1 MKKLFEFTPKN
12 FLILSFLLAFA
23 ASFFQLNPA
32 IDTGRELYIPFRML
46 NGEVLYR
53 DIVNIYGALA
63 YQVNAL
69 LYLIFGASFNV
80 LRVAG
85 IINSTL
91 LIWLFM
97 MICGE
102 IFPRKEK
109 SPNERTSDEN
119 NEKTSDEKSKMLGEG
134 GYWQFAI
141 IPLIIGV
148 CSLGTFNYTFPYAFA
163 MTYGLSAFLA
173 SVLFFVKFAKNDE
186 VKFAYLACLL
196 AGVAVS
202 CKYDFCIYT
211 IFLALYVL
219 VNKRI
224 STMNVLISLVSLAF
238 VPFLSF
244 GILFLQGVQMADL
257 KEAFALLGAIG
268 RTHSLKYFYSR
279 YTGAIPCLSVF
290 TFVFV
295 KTIILVVIAGIVT
308 FAKKMCPSD
317 KFILS
322 MVYVFAITGLVYVGL
337 SGYSLLAI
345 ANSLIFCIFYKKIV
359 QNRPLFVFMISSILI
374 STKTFFAVNIDV
386 YGTYTMPI
394 IVFSIIA
401 FLWNVDYTEKIEV
414 KKLVNSFGT
423 TLLVGLLIL
432 CGTKSILTL
441 IPKMHGKMIVAAVKN
456 TNSVTAATNSVF
468 VYPQVSKTLRSVA
481 EYVENNTNL
490 TDKIVVIPETMY
502 LNFVTK
508 RPADNIFDSLTPMYF
523 ETFGEDFVIKHFSET
538 KPEYFILN
546 NRDTFDYGKRF
557 ICEDYGKQ
565 FCRFVEENYRK
576 TAIFGEGQY
585 VMQLYKRNDL

>member
-12 FLILSFLLAFA
+12 FLILSFLLAFV

-63 YQVNAL
+63 YQVNAF

-91 LIWLFM
+91 IIWIFMLIS
-97 MICGE
+97 GE
-102 IFPRKEK
+102 IFPKKEK
-109 SPNERTSDEN
+109 ID
-119 NEKTSDEKSKMLGEG
+119 DEKESDKKSNILGEN

-141 IPLIIGV
+141 IPLVIGV

-173 SVLFFVKFAKNDE
+173 SVLFFVKFARNDE
-186 VKFAYLACLL
+186 VNFAYLACLF

-202 CKYDFCIYT
+202 CKYDFVIYA

-224 STMNVLISLVSLAF
+224 STMNVLISLASLVF

-244 GILFLQGVQMADL
+244 GTLFLQGVQMADL
-257 KEAFALLGAIG
+257 KETFALLGAIG

-279 YTGAIPCLSVF
+279 YSGAIPCLSVF
-290 TFVFV
+290 TFGLV
-295 KTIILVVIAGIVT
+295 KTLILVVIASIVT
-308 FAKKMCPSD
+308 FAKKMCSTD
-317 KFILS
+317 KFILA
-322 MVYVFAITGLVYVGL
+322 MVYVFALAGLVFVGL

-345 ANSLIFCIFYKKIV
+345 VNVLIFCIFYKKIV
-359 QNRPLFVFMISSILI
+359 QNRPLLVFMISSILL
-374 STKTFFAVNIDV
+374 SLKTFFAVNIDV
-386 YGTYTMPI
+386 YGTYTMPM

-401 FLWNVDYTEKIEV
+401 FLLNVDYTERIEI
-414 KKLVNSFGT
+414 KKFVNFFGT
-423 TLLVGLLIL
+423 TLLIGLLIL
-432 CGTKSILTL
+432 CGTKSVSTL
-441 IPKMHGKMIVAAVKN
+441 IPKMQGKISVISTKN
-456 TNSVTAATNSVF
+456 TNSVNNATNSVF
-468 VYPQVSKTLRSVA
+468 VYPQVSKTLRETA
-481 EYVENNTNL
+481 EYIENNTKM
-490 TDKIVVIPETMY
+490 TDRIVVIPETMY

-523 ETFGEDFVIKHFSET
+523 ETFGEEFVINHFLET
-538 KPEYFILN
+538 RPEYFILN

-565 FCRFVEENYRK
+565 FCQFVDENYKR
-576 TAIFGEGQY
+576 TATFGEGQY

>member
-12 FLILSFLLAFA
+12 FLILSFLLAFV

-63 YQVNAL
+63 YQVNAF

-91 LIWLFM
+91 IIWIFMLIS
-97 MICGE
+97 GE
-102 IFPRKEK
+102 IFPKKEK
-109 SPNERTSDEN
+109 ID
-119 NEKTSDEKSKMLGEG
+119 DEKESDKKSNILGEN

-141 IPLIIGV
+141 IPLVIGV

-173 SVLFFVKFAKNDE
+173 SVLFFVKFARNDE
-186 VKFAYLACLL
+186 VNFAYLACLF

-202 CKYDFCIYT
+202 CKYDFCIYA

-224 STMNVLISLVSLAF
+224 STMNVLISLASLVF
-238 VPFLSF
+238 VLFLSF
-244 GILFLQGVQMADL
+244 GTLFLQGVQMADL
-257 KEAFALLGAIG
+257 KETFALLGAIG

-279 YTGAIPCLSVF
+279 YSGAIPYLSVF
-290 TFVFV
+290 TFGLV
-295 KTIILVVIAGIVT
+295 KTLILVVIASIVT
-308 FAKKMCPSD
+308 FAKKMCSTD
-317 KFILS
+317 KFILA
-322 MVYVFAITGLVYVGL
+322 MVYVFALAGFVYVGL

-345 ANSLIFCIFYKKIV
+345 VNVLIFCIFYKKIV
-359 QNRPLFVFMISSILI
+359 QNRPLLVFMISSILL
-374 STKTFFAVNIDV
+374 SLKTFFAVNIDV
-386 YGTYTMPI
+386 YGTYTMPM

-401 FLWNVDYTEKIEV
+401 FLLNVDYTERIEI
-414 KKLVNSFGT
+414 KKFVNFFGT
-423 TLLVGLLIL
+423 TLLIGLLIL
-432 CGTKSILTL
+432 CGTKSVLTL
-441 IPKMHGKMIVAAVKN
+441 IPKMQGKISVISTKN
-456 TNSVTAATNSVF
+456 TNSVNNATNSVF
-468 VYPQVSKTLRSVA
+468 VYPQVSKTLRETA
-481 EYVENNTNL
+481 EYIENNTKM
-490 TDKIVVIPETMY
+490 TDRIVVIPETMY

-523 ETFGEDFVIKHFSET
+523 ETFGEEFVINHFLET
-538 KPEYFILN
+538 RPEYFILN

-565 FCRFVEENYRK
+565 FCQFVDENYKR
-576 TAIFGEGQY
+576 TATFGEGQY

>member
-12 FLILSFLLAFA
+12 FLILSFLLAFV

-32 IDTGRELYIPFRML
+32 IDMGRELYIPFRML

-63 YQVNAL
+63 YQVNAF

-91 LIWLFM
+91 IIWLFM
-97 MICGE
+97 LISGE
-102 IFPRKEK
+102 IFPKKEK
-109 SPNERTSDEN
+109 ID
-119 NEKTSDEKSKMLGEG
+119 DEKMSDKKSNILGEN

-141 IPLIIGV
+141 IPLVIGV

-186 VKFAYLACLL
+186 VNFAYLACLF

-202 CKYDFCIYT
+202 CKYDFCIYA

-224 STMNVLISLVSLAF
+224 STMNVLISFASLVF

-244 GILFLQGVQMADL
+244 GTLFLQGVQMADL
-257 KEAFALLGAIG
+257 KETFALLGAIG

-279 YTGAIPCLSVF
+279 YSGAIPCLSVF
-290 TFVFV
+290 TFGLV
-295 KTIILVVIAGIVT
+295 KTLILVVIASVVT
-308 FAKKMCPSD
+308 FAKKMCPTD
-317 KFILS
+317 KFILA
-322 MVYVFAITGLVYVGL
+322 MVYVFALAGLVYVGL
-337 SGYSLLAI
+337 SGYSLLAVV
-345 ANSLIFCIFYKKIV
+345 NVLIFCIFYKKIV
-359 QNRPLFVFMISSILI
+359 QNRPLLVFMISSILL
-374 STKTFFAVNIDV
+374 SLKTFFAVNIDV
-386 YGTYTMPI
+386 YGTYTMPM

-401 FLWNVDYTEKIEV
+401 FLLSVDYTEKIEI
-414 KKLVNSFGT
+414 KKFVNSFGT
-423 TLLVGLLIL
+423 TLLIGLLIL

-441 IPKMHGKMIVAAVKN
+441 LPKMQGKMSVITTKN
-456 TNSVTAATNSVF
+456 TNSVINATNSVF
-468 VYPQVSKTLRSVA
+468 VYPQVSKTLRETA
-481 EYVENNTNL
+481 EYIENNTKM
-490 TDKIVVIPETMY
+490 TDRIVVIPETMY

-523 ETFGEDFVIKHFSET
+523 ETFGEEFVLNHFLET
-538 KPEYFILN
+538 RPEYFILN

-565 FCRFVEENYRK
+565 FCQFVFENYK
-576 TAIFGEGQY
+576 GTATFGEGQY

>member
-12 FLILSFLLAFA
+12 FLILSFLLAFV

-46 NGEVLYR
+46 KGEVLYR

-63 YQVNAL
+63 YQVNAF

-91 LIWLFM
+91 IIWLFM
-97 MICGE
+97 LISGE
-102 IFPRKEK
+102 IFPKKEK
-109 SPNERTSDEN
+109 ID
-119 NEKTSDEKSKMLGEG
+119 DEKISDKKSKILGEN

-141 IPLIIGV
+141 IPLVIGV

-186 VKFAYLACLL
+186 VNFAYLACLF

-202 CKYDFCIYT
+202 CKYDFCIYA

-224 STMNVLISLVSLAF
+224 STMNVFISLASLVF

-244 GILFLQGVQMADL
+244 GTLFLQGVQMADL
-257 KEAFALLGAIG
+257 KETFALLGAIG

-279 YTGAIPCLSVF
+279 YSGAIPCLSVF
-290 TFVFV
+290 TFGLV
-295 KTIILVVIAGIVT
+295 KTLILVVIASVVT
-308 FAKKMCPSD
+308 FAKKMCPTD
-317 KFILS
+317 KFILA
-322 MVYVFAITGLVYVGL
+322 MVYVFALAGLVYVGL
-337 SGYSLLAI
+337 SGYSLLAVV
-345 ANSLIFCIFYKKIV
+345 NVLIFCIFYKKIV
-359 QNRPLFVFMISSILI
+359 QNRSLLVFMISSILL
-374 STKTFFAVNIDV
+374 SLKTFFAVNIDV
-386 YGTYTMPI
+386 YGTYTMPM

-401 FLWNVDYTEKIEV
+401 FLLSVDYTEKIEI
-414 KKLVNSFGT
+414 KKFVNSFGT
-423 TLLVGLLIL
+423 MLLIGLLIL
-432 CGTKSILTL
+432 CGAKSILTL
-441 IPKMHGKMIVAAVKN
+441 LPKMQGKMSVITTKN
-456 TNSVTAATNSVF
+456 TNGVINATNSVF
-468 VYPQVSKTLRSVA
+468 VYPQVSKTLRETA
-481 EYVENNTNL
+481 EYIENNTKI
-490 TDKIVVIPETMY
+490 TDRIVVIPETMY

-523 ETFGEDFVIKHFSET
+523 ETFGEEFVINHFLET
-538 KPEYFILN
+538 RPEYFILN

-565 FCRFVEENYRK
+565 FCQFVFENYK
-576 TAIFGEGQY
+576 GTATFGEGQY